1 MIAYRIYYIHYT
13 DIPSD
18 YYDEDGYCD
27 DYYSSWEEN
36 EVTVKYVD
44 SRTKVN
50 KFIEENTDEEYYV
63 EEIKIE

>member
-13 DIPSD
+13 YIPSD